1 MFVPRVQALRL
12 VTRECAAHPG
22 HRSQHPRTP
31 MNTTK
36 TPASSQVPRDDTAG
50 DIWFETRWGMTIFV
64 VAACL
69 AGSGLLLYLAIYW
82 AWL

>member
-1 MFVPRVQALRL
+1 
-12 VTRECAAHPG
+12 
-22 HRSQHPRTP
+22 

-36 TPASSQVPRDDTAG
+36 TPVTSQPRHDDTAD
-50 DIWFETRWGMTIFV
+50 DIWFETKWGMTMFV

-69 AGSGLLLYLAIYW
+69 AGSGLLFYLAIYW

>member
-1 MFVPRVQALRL
+1 MFGPHVKALRL
-12 VTRECAAHPG
+12 VTRRRAAHPADS
-22 HRSQHPRTP
+22 SQHPRTL

-50 DIWFETRWGMTIFV
+50 DIWFETKWGMTIFV

-69 AGSGLLLYLAIYW
+69 AGSGLLLYLAIYL

>member
-1 MFVPRVQALRL
+1 MFGPRVQALRL
-12 VTRECAAHPG
+12 VTLGCAAHPA
-22 HRSQHPRTP
+22 HSSQHPRTP

-36 TPASSQVPRDDTAG
+36 TPVTSQPRHDDTVD
-50 DIWFETRWGMTIFV
+50 DIWFETKWGMTMFV

-69 AGSGLLLYLAIYW
+69 AGSGLLFYLAIYW